1 MVIRDISERKKK
13 FLAGDI
19 RSEKPTKSRLKTKAV
34 LLHVPSEILEKIN
47 DELDKTQLK
56 TSRSRW
62 MIEAFLER
70 LS

>member
-19 RSEKPTKSRLKTKAV
+19 RREKPTKSRLKTKAV